1 APGAPGM
8 APGAP
13 GMPPG
18 GPGATA
24 KAEPP
29 KTETKPEPKKPV
41 DLSDDPFASE
51 RGEGGGKTTASR
63 ALGKALLKTLPIPRT
78 QTLPAAKQKTAP

>member
-1 APGAPGM
+1 
-8 APGAP
+8 
-13 GMPPG
+13 MPPG